1 MARATVD
8 DKGTV
13 RPRWAFQ
20 GWHASLGRAVLDY
33 VPALLVFFAIL
44 VVWQIVV
51 IVNDIP
57 LAILPSPLRVAQ
69 TIVTEAGSLV
79 SNTAV
84 TMVEI
89 VLGFVSGAFIGM
101 VTGILIVYSRTL
113 ERMLYPLIVAS
124 QMIPVFAIAPLLII
138 WFGFGLSPKIIIAA
152 IGVFFPICI
161 NQVEGLRSVNPD
173 LIKLMRAYSASKWQI
188 FRMIAFPASIP
199 FLVAGLQIGITFSVI
214 GAVIAE
220 WIGSENGLGA
230 LMIASNSLSRTDI
243 VFAAIVVLS
252 VMGLIFFVGVR
263 LVANWLC
270 PWQKKPSA
278 RHGSP

>member
-1 MARATVD
+1 VRASVS
-8 DKGTV
+8 DKV
-13 RPRWAFQ
+13 RVERRQMPTRRRAI
-20 GWHASLGRAVLDY
+20 LGRALLDY
-33 VPALLVFFAIL
+33 IPACLVFLAIL
-44 VVWQIVV
+44 IVWQTVV
-51 IVNDIP
+51 TVNSIP

-69 TIVTEAGSLV
+69 TIVTDADTLA
-79 SNTAV
+79 SNTGV

-89 VLGFVSGAFIGM
+89 VLGFVSGALVGM
-101 VTGILIVYSRTL
+101 VTGILIFYSRAL

-138 WFGFGLSPKIIIAA
+138 WFGFGMSPKIIIAA
-152 IGVFFPICI
+152 VGVFFPICV
-161 NQVEGLRSVNPD
+161 NQVEGLRSVDPG
-173 LIKLMRAYSASKWQI
+173 LIKLMRAYSASDWQI
-188 FRMIAFPASIP
+188 FRMIAFPSSIP
-199 FLVAGLQIGITFSVI
+199 FLVAGLQIGVTFSVI

-263 LVANWLC
+263 LMADWLW
-270 PWQKKPSA
+270 PWQKKPS
-278 RHGSP
+278 RRRGSL